1 MSFLNTF
8 DENVRNYPD
17 KVALEFIDPP
27 LQRVTYAELNELI
40 NRTAGY
46 LHSLGLRPGDRVAL
60 QLSKCLEFILLHLAS
75 IRLGGITLP
84 LNLAYP
90 PDELKYFLEDSGAT
104 LFFALETSKEKT
116 QSILSELPDLQE
128 CVFLNPG
135 EPDEFKSLISNIQQS
150 GLNTSRED
158 HAGLLDHQ
166 DKNDTAIIIYTS
178 GTTGRPKG
186 AEITHG
192 NLKSNLDAL
201 HTAWGWQADDILLH
215 VLPIFHVHGLFVA
228 LHGALHA
235 GATTLLMRDFDARK
249 TLQTLVDRRC
259 TVFMAVPT
267 IHNRLLDAPDAKNFD
282 LSHVRLITSGSD
294 RLPDEVFTDF
304 QQTFGHTLL
313 ERYGMTETGMNCSNP
328 LHGERRIGSVGL
340 PLPGVDVR
348 IVNSET
354 EAILPDG
361 EIGDVQLRGPN
372 VFKGYWRQ
380 PDKTSASFSAD
391 GWFKTGDLGF
401 REKDGYITL
410 CGRSKDLI
418 ISGGLNI
425 YPPEVERVL
434 AEHPAVNACAVIGCP
449 DKEWGEK
456 VTAVVV
462 LNQGEAITDED
473 LIRFCRER
481 LAPYKSPK
489 SVVFR
494 SDLPRNAM
502 GKIQKAELRKETCLE
517 NI

>member
-1 MSFLNTF
+1 MPFLDTF
-8 DENVRNYPD
+8 IENVRNHPD

-27 LQRVTYAELNELI
+27 LQRVTYAELDQLVQK
-40 NRTAGY
+40 TAGY
-46 LHSLGLRPGDRVAL
+46 LQRLGLEPGDRVAL
-60 QLSKCLEFILLHLAS
+60 QLTKSLEFILLHLAA

-90 PDELKYFLEDSGAT
+90 PDELKYFLEDSGAK
-104 LFFALETSKEKT
+104 LFFALETSREKIQT
-116 QSILSELPDLQE
+116 ILPELPDLQQ
-128 CVFLNPG
+128 CIFLNPSV
-135 EPDEFKSLISNIQQS
+135 PDQFNSIIKNHQS
-150 GLNTSRED
+150 PVSSFPVSKLS
-158 HAGLLDHQ
+158 
-166 DKNDTAIIIYTS
+166 DTAIIIYTS

-186 AEITHG
+186 AEITHE

-201 HTAWGWQADDILLH
+201 QVAWGWQTDDILLH

-235 GATTLLMRDFDARK
+235 GATTLLMREFDAHK

-267 IHNRLLDAPDAKNFD
+267 IHNRLLDVPDAKSFD

-294 RLPDEVFTDF
+294 RLPDEVFTGF
-304 QQTFGHTLL
+304 QETFGHTLL

-354 EAILPDG
+354 GEILPDG

-372 VFKGYWRQ
+372 IFKGYWRQ
-380 PDKTSASFSAD
+380 PEKTSASFSAD

-434 AEHPAVNACAVIGCP
+434 TEHPAVNACAVIGCL

-462 LNQGEAITDED
+462 LNQGESVNSED

-489 SVVFR
+489 AIVFR
-494 SDLPRNAM
+494 DDLPRNAM
-502 GKIQKAELRKETCLE
+502 GKVQKAELRKEVCQG
-517 NI
+517 